1 MTGFE
6 GFLTGVLER
15 ARREAGADGSD
26 TVEAHHLLLAVTAA
40 GEPTTTELLASAGLD
55 HDRLRAALDQE
66 FAHSLATAGVSL
78 AASGVPGRKPAA
90 DATNMGASAKLVL
103 GRGLATVRRKRD
115 LRPAHVL
122 AGILEA
128 EVGTV
133 PRALAL
139 AGVDRAALLTRVR
152 READGDR

>member
-6 GFLTGVLER
+6 AFLTGVLAR
-15 ARREAGADGSD
+15 ARRAAGDDGSD
-26 TVEAHHLLLAVTAA
+26 TVEAHHLLLAVAA
-40 GEPTTTELLASAGLD
+40 MGEPTTTELLASAGLD

-66 FAHSLATAGVSL
+66 FAHSLAAAGVSL
-78 AASGVPGRKPAA
+78 TTSAVPRRNATT
-90 DATNMGASAKLVL
+90 DAPHMGASAKLVL
-103 GRGLATVRRKRD
+103 GRGFRTARRKRD
-115 LRPAHVL
+115 LRPAHLL

-139 AGVDRAALLTRVR
+139 AGIDRTELLARAR
-152 READGDR
+152 READRDR